1 MTNSDLVD
9 ILEQLATNTG
19 GLVKRGWNFGEG
31 FPPKTVAIAG
41 VSRNNDSAHPG
52 YTGLGILRIL
62 QNAGF
67 QGHVYPVNPYASVID
82 GVKVYPNVTS
92 IPELL
97 DLVIITVPPAVV
109 PQVVRDCVAAKAL
122 NVQICTS
129 GFGETGEAE
138 GKILESE
145 IREIALRGGLRVIG
159 PNCMGFQIPSVHM
172 QMHADTPSVP
182 GPVAFVSQSGGHA
195 RIYLLRGPQLG
206 IGFSKVISYGNALL
220 MDAPDFF
227 EYLAK
232 DPETQIICLYLEGVK
247 DGRWFMELVRQTN
260 LMKPVIIWKAGFTGP
275 GARAAA
281 SHTNSLAGNKQIWE
295 AFFRQT
301 GAVEVHSIE
310 EMAEVTMTFLRLA
323 PSPGKRAVVLAAG
336 GGSSVAT
343 GDICAEEGIVLP
355 ALSEHTRA
363 GLLEFIS
370 LVNQGVAN
378 PIDVPS
384 VVLDSSS
391 LQRAYEL
398 LASDPQIDIIMLHLG
413 AEFFAGPMVNVMA
426 ELQKR
431 ISISRPLK
439 PVFKPVVVALSEE
452 GQVHD
457 TEKYAQQLR
466 EAGIT
471 TYNSLRRACRALNR
485 FASYHEFV
493 MDGGMHG

>member
-1 MTNSDLVD
+1 MKL
-9 ILEQLATNTG
+9 
-19 GLVKRGWNFGEG
+19 GWNFGDG
-31 FPPKTVAIAG
+31 FPPKTVAIVG
-41 VSRNNDSAHPG
+41 VSRNEGISAPG
-52 YTGLGILRIL
+52 YTGLGLLRIL
-62 QNAGF
+62 LKAGF
-67 QGHVYPVNPYASVID
+67 QGSLYPVNPNASMIE
-82 GVKVYPNVTS
+82 GIKVYPNVTS
-92 IPELL
+92 IPEPL
-97 DLVIITVPPAVV
+97 DLVIITVPPVAV

-129 GFGETGEAE
+129 GFGETGREE
-138 GKILESE
+138 GKNLEEE
-145 IREIALRGGLRVIG
+145 IKKIALEGNIRVMG
-159 PNCMGFQIPSVHM
+159 PNCMGFQIPSVRM
-172 QMHADTPSVP
+172 QMHVDTPPVP

-260 LMKPVIIWKAGFTGP
+260 LIKPVIIWKAGFTDP

-281 SHTNSLAGNKQIWE
+281 SHTGSLAGSKQIWE
-295 AFFRQT
+295 AFFKQT

-323 PSPGKRAVVLAAG
+323 PSLGKRAAVLAAG

-355 ALSEHTRA
+355 DLSEHTRA
-363 GLLEFIS
+363 GLLDFIS

-384 VVLDSSS
+384 VVVDISS

-413 AEFFAGPMVNVMA
+413 AEFFVGQWLMWWLSFKNVSPSPR
-426 ELQKR
+426 L
-431 ISISRPLK
+431 
-439 PVFKPVVVALSEE
+439 
-452 GQVHD
+452 
-457 TEKYAQQLR
+457 
-466 EAGIT
+466 
-471 TYNSLRRACRALNR
+471 
-485 FASYHEFV
+485 
-493 MDGGMHG
+493 